1 MAKKLGGARPGAG
14 KKKVLMDPI
23 DINTRIEKSELEII
37 ETLAIGKIKSEKLRY
52 VIKLGIE
59 SLLKNN

>member
-14 KKKVLMDPI
+14 KKKVIMDPI
-23 DINTRIEKSELEII
+23 DVNTRIEKSELELV
-37 ETLAIGKIKSEKLRY
+37 ETLGIGKTKSEKLRY
-52 VIKLGIE
+52 VIKLGLE